1 MIQDYINKNEIIKLI
16 KPALAKESMPVYL
29 VGGYIRDL
37 LLGKTSTDIDIAV
50 PAGHACN
57 IAKNLADTINGYFI
71 ELDAMNK
78 IYRVVLENKKDYIDI
93 ADCAGENIEKDLL
106 RRDFTI
112 NAIAYELSTD
122 LLIDICEGQ
131 KDLKRKIIKEIS
143 VENLLDDPIRLL
155 RAFRFQS
162 TLGFS
167 LSDTIMQIV
176 KEQAS
181 LLDNVA
187 KERVNTELVKLF
199 GGRYAVE
206 ALAKMERLNLL
217 EHIFP
222 EAAEIRK
229 IPPNSHHHLGLLEHS
244 IETVRQVQNFYD
256 SAGIEVKEHLDE
268 DFGAGQKRLAYLKI
282 AAFLHDVGKPSTW
295 QIEPETGR
303 HRFIKHDQIG
313 AEIILPALRK
323 LKFSKKHA
331 AYIQKIIK
339 NHIYPAGVVTSD
351 EAGEKAYLRF
361 YRKMENEVIDLIAIA
376 YADRMSA
383 LGEDVTQEM
392 IEKNIN
398 GLKKLLDGYL
408 QLKNELKPL
417 PKLLDG
423 NEIMQILN
431 IPASKELGKIIEQLK
446 EAQISSEVIT
456 KQDAI
461 KYIKDLYCPRKI

>member
-1 MIQDYINKNEIIKLI
+1 MIQDYINKNKIIKLI
-16 KPALAKESMPVYL
+16 KPALTKESMPVYL
-29 VGGYIRDL
+29 VGGYIRDI
-37 LLGKTSTDIDIAV
+37 LLGKTSSDIDIAV

-57 IAKNLADTINGYFI
+57 EAKNLADTINGYFI
-71 ELDAMNK
+71 ELDAKNK
-78 IYRVVLENKKDYIDI
+78 IYRVVLENKSDYIDI
-93 ADCAGENIEKDLL
+93 ADCAGENIEQDLL

-112 NAIAYELSTD
+112 NAIAYELNND
-122 LLIDICEGQ
+122 RLVDICGGQ
-131 KDLKRKIIKEIS
+131 KDLENKIIKEIS
-143 VENLLDDPIRLL
+143 VNNLLDDPIRLL
-155 RAFRFQS
+155 RAFRFRS

-167 LSDTIMQIV
+167 LSDTITQTV
-176 KEQAS
+176 KIHAA

-199 GGRYAVE
+199 GGEYAVE
-206 ALAKMERLNLL
+206 ALTEMEKLNLL

-222 EAAEIRK
+222 ETAEIRN

-256 SAGIEVKEHLDE
+256 NTGTEVKEHLDE
-268 DFGAGQKRLAYLKI
+268 DFGAGQRRLAYLKI

-313 AEIILPALRK
+313 AEIILPTLRK

-331 AYIQKIIK
+331 VYIQKIIK

-398 GLKKLLDGYL
+398 GLNKLLEGYL
-408 QLKNELKPL
+408 KLKSELKPL

-423 NEIMQILN
+423 NEIMRILN

-446 EAQISSEVIT
+446 EAQMSSEVTT
-456 KQDAI
+456 KEQAAE
-461 KYIKDLYCPRKI
+461 YIKKIHNIL

>member
-1 MIQDYINKNEIIKLI
+1 MIRNYINKNEIIKLI

-29 VGGYIRDL
+29 VGGYIRDM

-50 PAGHACN
+50 PAGQAYFA
-57 IAKNLADTINGYFI
+57 AKNLADSINGYFI
-71 ELDAMNK
+71 ELDAVNK
-78 IYRVVLENKKDYIDI
+78 IYRVVLENKIDYIDI
-93 ADCAGENIEKDLL
+93 ADCTGENIEQDLL

-112 NAIAYELSTD
+112 NAIAYNLNND
-122 LLIDICEGQ
+122 RLIDVCSGQ
-131 KDLKRKIIKEIS
+131 KDLNNKIIKEIS
-143 VENLLDDPIRLL
+143 VKNLLDDPIRLL
-155 RAFRFQS
+155 RAIRFRS

-167 LSDTIMQIV
+167 LSDTIAQTV
-176 KEQAS
+176 KEHAS

-187 KERVNTELVKLF
+187 KERINTELVKLF

-206 ALAKMERLNLL
+206 ALTEMNKLNLL

-222 EAAEIRK
+222 EVTEIRK

-256 SAGIEVKEHLDE
+256 SSVTEVKKHLEE

-295 QIEPETGR
+295 QIEQETGR

-313 AEIILPALRK
+313 SEIILPTLKR

-361 YRKMENEVIDLIAIA
+361 YRKMGNEVIDLIAIA

-383 LGEDVTQEM
+383 LGPDVTQE
-392 IEKNIN
+392 IVEKNIN
-398 GLKKLLDGYL
+398 GLNRLLDGYL
-408 QLKNELKPL
+408 KSKNELKPL
-417 PKLLDG
+417 PKLIDG

-431 IPASKELGKIIEQLK
+431 IPASRKLGKIIEQLK

-461 KYIKDLYCPRKI
+461 NYIKKIAKNITG

>member
-1 MIQDYINKNEIIKLI
+1 MKNNKH
-16 KPALAKESMPVYL
+16 VYL
-29 VGGYIRDL
+29 VGGFIRDVL
-37 LLGKTSTDIDIAV
+37 LNKTSTDIDIVV

-57 IAKNLADTINGYFI
+57 TAKNLADTINGYFI
-71 ELDAMNK
+71 ELDTENK
-78 IYRVVLENKKDYIDI
+78 IYRVVLENKLDYIDI
-93 ADCAGENIEKDLL
+93 ADCVGKNIEQDLL

-112 NAIAYELSTD
+112 NAIAYD
-122 LLIDICEGQ
+122 LIEDKITDICGGQ
-131 KDLKRKIIKEIS
+131 KDLGNKTIKEIS
-143 VENLLDDPIRLL
+143 PENLLDDPIRLL

-162 TLGFS
+162 SLGFR
-167 LSDTIMQIV
+167 LSNTIIQTV
-176 KEQAS
+176 KEHA
-181 LLDNVA
+181 LLIDNVA

-199 GGRYAVE
+199 GGQYAVE
-206 ALAKMERLNLL
+206 ALTEMEKLNLL

-222 EAAEIRK
+222 EVEEIRK
-229 IPPNSHHHLGLLEHS
+229 IPPNTHHHLGLLEHS

-282 AAFLHDVGKPSTW
+282 AAFLHDAGKPATW

-313 AEIILPALRK
+313 GEIIQPTLKK
-323 LKFSKKHA
+323 LKFSKKHT

-351 EAGEKAYLRF
+351 DAGQKAYLRF
-361 YRKMENEVIDLIAIA
+361 YRKMENEVIDIIAIA

-383 LGEDVTQEM
+383 LGKEVTKEI

-398 GLKKLLDGYL
+398 GLNELLNGYL
-408 QLKNELKPL
+408 KLKNELKPL

-423 NEIMQILN
+423 NEIMRILN
-431 IPASKELGKIIEQLK
+431 IPASKELGQIIERLK
-446 EAQISSEVIT
+446 EAQISSDVTT
-456 KQDAI
+456 KEQAI
-461 KYIKDLYCPRKI
+461 DFVKKLATKFPS